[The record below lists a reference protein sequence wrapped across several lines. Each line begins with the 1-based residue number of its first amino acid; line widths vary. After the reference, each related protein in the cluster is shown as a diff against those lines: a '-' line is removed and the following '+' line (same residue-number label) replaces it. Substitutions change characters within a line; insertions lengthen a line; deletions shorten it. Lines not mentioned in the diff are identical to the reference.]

1 MKYILR
7 KFSLTSTEINSFKWL
22 IKAYIWPYRKNFVII
37 WVSIIIATFASSTV
51 IMMIKPAL
59 QASVGDQPTMSIILI
74 SSIIILASIIA
85 GISQFVQTIIL
96 EKTSLDIVAKLR
108 RDLFHHILNLDV
120 SYLMRNHAGQLSAI
134 CMEETSSVKDAT
146 GRIFVTSIQDI
157 FRFNFSYGD
166 ISEIWDDI
174 LFYTSL
180 YNPRVFDNPVTII
193 FSEPFIKHSL
203 KSIDILAFLSLSFC

>member
-120 SYLMRNHAGQLSAI
+120 SYLMRNHGYKSQCSLQSTAPYRDRYDGRQTRQTVHRS
-134 CMEETSSVKDAT
+134 TSCNAVS
-146 GRIFVTSIQDI
+146 
-157 FRFNFSYGD
+157 
-166 ISEIWDDI
+166 
-174 LFYTSL
+174 
-180 YNPRVFDNPVTII
+180 
-193 FSEPFIKHSL
+193 
-203 KSIDILAFLSLSFC
+203 